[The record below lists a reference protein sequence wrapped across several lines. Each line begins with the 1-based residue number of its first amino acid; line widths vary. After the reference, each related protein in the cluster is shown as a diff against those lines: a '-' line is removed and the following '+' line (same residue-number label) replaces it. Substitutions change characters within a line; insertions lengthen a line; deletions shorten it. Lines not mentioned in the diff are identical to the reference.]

1 MRNVRLSYDD
11 YFL

>member
-1 MRNVRLSYDD
+1 MRLSYDD